1 MVTLDKEVPETL
13 EGATQPGTQF
23 QGTEIEER
31 KLSDHTRRREK
42 YGTLENWDSRSA
54 FTWARWHH
62 SSMVWG
68 ALPNSKIT
76 LKS

>member
-1 MVTLDKEVPETL
+1 MVTLDKEVPDTL

-31 KLSDHTRRREK
+31 RRSDHTRRREK
-42 YGTLENWDSRSA
+42 HGTLENWDCRSA
-54 FTWARWHH
+54 FTWPRWNH
-62 SSMVWG
+62 SSMVSG
-68 ALPNSKIT
+68 ALPQSKIT

>member
-1 MVTLDKEVPETL
+1 MVTLDKEVPDTL

-31 KLSDHTRRREK
+31 RRSDHTRRREK
-42 YGTLENWDSRSA
+42 HGTLENWDCRSA
-54 FTWARWHH
+54 FTWARWHLR
-62 SSMVWG
+62 SMAWG
-68 ALPNSKIT
+68 ALPNSIIT

>member
-1 MVTLDKEVPETL
+1 MVTLDKEVPEKL

-31 KLSDHTRRREK
+31 RRSGHTGRQEK
-42 YGTLENWDSRSA
+42 DGVLENWDCRSA
-54 FTWARWHH
+54 FTWARWHR
-62 SSMVWG
+62 SSMEWG
-68 ALPNSKIT
+68 ALPHSKIT

>member
-13 EGATQPGTQF
+13 EGATKPGTQF
-23 QGTEIEER
+23 QRTEIEER
-31 KLSDHTRRREK
+31 RRSDHTRRQEK
-42 YGTLENWDSRSA
+42 HGTLENWDCRSA
-54 FTWARWHH
+54 FTWPRCQH

-68 ALPNSKIT
+68 ALPHSKIT

>member
-13 EGATQPGTQF
+13 EGATQPGPQF

-31 KLSDHTRRREK
+31 RRSDHRRRQGK
-42 YGTLENWDSRSA
+42 HGTLENWDCQSV
-54 FTWARWHH
+54 FTWARLHH
-62 SSMVWG
+62 SSMVWE
-68 ALPNSKIT
+68 ALPYSKIT